1 MLGGIAVN
9 AMADDNSNNIY
20 INANTG
26 IATMSSLPTGSWM
39 GSINA
44 GFNIV
49 PKYFGVEAGYNI
61 ITGNQFQNAQA
72 TTNIFDVAV
81 KGTLPLTDT
90 FGIYGRAGLGYG
102 ISGWTGQAQG
112 ANNLCNCNYD
122 SNFGT
127 YLVGAGVTFKVSEHF
142 DLRLEDYAFLP
153 FNNNTMIGSTNI
165 VAFGT
170 QYNF

>member
-1 MLGGIAVN
+1 MKRILTIWAALGAIYVALEVVFRGQSHPAMLIVGGLCGLQHDLIPFG
-9 AMADDNSNNIY
+9 AM
-20 INANTG
+20 
-26 IATMSSLPTGSWM
+26 
-39 GSINA
+39 
-44 GFNIV
+44 
-49 PKYFGVEAGYNI
+49 
-61 ITGNQFQNAQA
+61 
-72 TTNIFDVAV
+72 
-81 KGTLPLTDT
+81 
-90 FGIYGRAGLGYG
+90 IYGRAGLGYG